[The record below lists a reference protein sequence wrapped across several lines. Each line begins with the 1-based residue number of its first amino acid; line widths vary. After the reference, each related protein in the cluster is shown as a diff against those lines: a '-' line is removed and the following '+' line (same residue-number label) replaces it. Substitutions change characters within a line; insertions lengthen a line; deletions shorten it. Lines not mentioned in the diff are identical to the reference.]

1 MKASIEITMSPLQDD
16 YEQHIIDFIKTLRES
31 QFTVLENP
39 LATQVYGDFVPLMEF
54 LTREMAASMEKT
66 KVVLFYLKIVKTD
79 RSDYE
84 PFF

>member
-1 MKASIEITMSPLQDD
+1 MKASIELTMSPLQDD

-31 QFTVLENP
+31 EFTVLENP
-39 LATQVYGDFVPLMEF
+39 LATQIYGDFVPLMQF
-54 LTREMAASMEKT
+54 LTREMSKSMEQT
-66 KVVLFYLKIVKTD
+66 KAVLFYMKVVKTD